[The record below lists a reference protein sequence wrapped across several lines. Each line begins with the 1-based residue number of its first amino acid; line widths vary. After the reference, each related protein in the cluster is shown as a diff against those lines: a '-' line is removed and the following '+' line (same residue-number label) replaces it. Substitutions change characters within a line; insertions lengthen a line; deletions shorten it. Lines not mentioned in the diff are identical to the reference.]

1 MSSIANTKTK
11 KRLQEIVKDI
21 DALPKTDFLAR
32 HYLLHSSDLAIL
44 LHLCIR
50 NLKIEQ
56 KLPDTSHQQENNEDQ
71 EQLGQGNQIERQMTT
86 KDYNKQILEILR
98 NKNKLTEEEQIDLI
112 NNVITTMN
120 REKELEQTRK
130 IYSPANHDFITG
142 GGNTNSVDSNAIANN
157 SNIEGSNNNN
167 NNNNNNPNNNNPNNN
182 KNKNKLNHD
191 NSANLKSRFKT
202 RLFETRFYQS
212 AALEFFTAF
221 SKFFNISPSP

>member
-98 NKNKLTEEEQIDLI
+98 NKKIALR
-112 NNVITTMN
+112 TM
-120 REKELEQTRK
+120 
-130 IYSPANHDFITG
+130 
-142 GGNTNSVDSNAIANN
+142 
-157 SNIEGSNNNN
+157 
-167 NNNNNNPNNNNPNNN
+167 
-182 KNKNKLNHD
+182 
-191 NSANLKSRFKT
+191 
-202 RLFETRFYQS
+202 
-212 AALEFFTAF
+212 
-221 SKFFNISPSP
+221 